1 MQPIIYKIRLDAG
14 KPGSQAF
21 IHVKQGD
28 IKSRQ
33 LSIYLYNN
41 SVPYKIEN
49 GVTAVLRAIK
59 PDLTLVYDDCEIS
72 GNIIKHPMTAQML
85 AVPGTVNC
93 ELTLYGAGGEVLFT
107 PQFDVYVSDTL
118 LSDDDIVSSNEFSA
132 LTAAMT
138 EMTALATQWGNPSA
152 IATGVP
158 YGTPAA
164 ARSELTAD
172 GVVFYFDVPPGEKG
186 EPGVSFRPGTTTTL
200 EADQDAYVENV
211 GTLSDVILNFFI
223 PRGPRGYTGLP
234 AGFGVPV
241 IFVQTLDPE
250 QVATAEIIA
259 SGPDEA
265 KVFTFN
271 LGIPRGQTGPIGD
284 TGPAAGFGTPEISVT
299 QLSPDLSPTAEIIA
313 SGPDTEKIFKFVLGI
328 PQGKTGAAAGFGTP
342 EATATTLQPGQD
354 ATISVSATGPDTAKV
369 LGFEFGIP
377 QGDPG
382 ENADIASVTASVDN
396 TSGNPAV
403 SVTMGGTP
411 TARTFHFAFTGIN
424 GLDGAGAVVTV
435 NNVSPDAAGNV
446 ALTPESIGAAAE
458 DHTHPQFEIT
468 YADEVLTIPTAL
480 CSVGDE
486 TLTL

>member
-1 MQPIIYKIRLDAG
+1 VGRKEQAGIATIGAGEALKEGVAVQPIIYHIRLDAG
-14 KPGSQAF
+14 KPGSQAS
-21 IHVKQGD
+21 IHVKQGESR
-28 IKSRQ
+28 SRQ

-72 GNIIKHPMTAQML
+72 GNIIKHLMTAQML

-138 EMTALATQWGNPSA
+138 EMTAFATPWGNPSA

-223 PRGPRGYTGLP
+223 PRGPRGYTG
-234 AGFGVPV
+234 
-241 IFVQTLDPE
+241 
-250 QVATAEIIA
+250 
-259 SGPDEA
+259 
-265 KVFTFN
+265 
-271 LGIPRGQTGPIGD
+271 
-284 TGPAAGFGTPEISVT
+284 
-299 QLSPDLSPTAEIIA
+299 
-313 SGPDTEKIFKFVLGI
+313 
-328 PQGKTGAAAGFGTP
+328 AAAGFGMP

-403 SVTMGGTP
+403 AVTMGGTP

-435 NNVSPDAAGNV
+435 NNVSPDTAGNV
-446 ALTPESIGAAAE
+446 ALTPEDIGAAAE
-458 DHTHPQFEIT
+458 DHTHPQFEIS